1 MSSWWAGYYGSGL
14 ALKPDEYEKFIE
26 KYIAVNKDGHTQD
39 VICSMEED
47 CTLSDINFL
56 KGKYIGTIP
65 ERMVTIVDGDDD
77 DDVLKENR
85 HFGLVHIDEDCDGL
99 FFVPFMSHGHLNLEW
114 NDPDGK
120 NQMPRS
126 DVYVLWSEKA
136 LDGPGYFQKER
147 AYNSYE
153 DFRQEFMDALAA
165 YLPEDFDWDGRLGSY
180 SYACYA

>member
-14 ALKPDEYEKFIE
+14 ALKPDEYKKFIK
-26 KYIAVNKDGHTQD
+26 KYMEVNKDGHTQD
-39 VICSMEED
+39 VIRNMEED
-47 CTLSDINFL
+47 CALSDINFL

-65 ERMVTIVDGDDD
+65 ERMVTIVDGDNDN
-77 DDVLKENR
+77 DVLKENR
-85 HFGLVHIDEDCDGL
+85 HFSLVHIDEDCDGL
-99 FFVPFMSHGHLNLEW
+99 FFVPFMSHGRLNLEW

-147 AYNSYE
+147 AYDSYE

>member
-114 NDPDGK
+114 NDPDWK

>member
-26 KYIAVNKDGHTQD
+26 KYMEVNKDGHTQD

-47 CTLSDINFL
+47 CALSDINFL

-99 FFVPFMSHGHLNLEW
+99 FFVPFMSHGRLNLEW